1 MRNCRASDSAYSWSN
16 VSPQRGLSVACRICT
31 TDLDGVTGVQWHI
44 VLDGVPDPSGNWRF
58 EGRTARRPRQNVQFL
73 YCSLTVSPM
82 CHLANTEQT
91 RSWVDF
97 HSDSAFCQITLVPVT
112 VTIDHFT
119 SWSFLSFLCFNSSIS
134 LRCELNQLILLK
146 CNCRIVTTWQTC
158 SSLAYRD
165 CFYTAITFVKVCP
178 FTPPHKAP
186 FTSLALVSVT
196 HVLRDPIRRL
206 SFFCSR
212 STAVWDFFDI
222 SFIGYAEFRPV
233 ISVVC
238 FI

>member
-31 TDLDGVTGVQWHI
+31 TD
-44 VLDGVPDPSGNWRF
+44 LDGVPDPSGNWRF

-165 CFYTAITFVKVCP
+165 CFYTAQQSPLLKFARSLHPTKLLSRHSHLFLLLMFCGTLFVVWASFVVGLLLSETF
-178 FTPPHKAP
+178 
-186 FTSLALVSVT
+186 S
-196 HVLRDPIRRL
+196 I
-206 SFFCSR
+206 
-212 STAVWDFFDI
+212 
-222 SFIGYAEFRPV
+222 
-233 ISVVC
+233 
-238 FI
+238 